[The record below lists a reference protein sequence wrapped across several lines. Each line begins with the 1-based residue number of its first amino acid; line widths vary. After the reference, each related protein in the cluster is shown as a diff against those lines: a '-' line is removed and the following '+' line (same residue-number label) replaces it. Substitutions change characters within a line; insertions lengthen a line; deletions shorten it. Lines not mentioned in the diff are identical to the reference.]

1 MSSSTE
7 PAVGLTL
14 KELRPAHWTRL
25 GQGSVQGDQVTEQ
38 LLDRLAESTRTAAR
52 SQGYAVGWAEGRR
65 EAEAAGRTAV
75 AAVEAEAA
83 AEAQR
88 REAEHRA
95 ALAALEAAAEQ
106 LRARF
111 EETCRAVEAQAA
123 DLALELTGALVG
135 EAAAEAGSHAV
146 VRALAALPAESGV
159 LVRLHPDVAAT
170 AAGDLRERGVT
181 VLPDGALSHADAVV
195 ETDTEVVDLRVDTA
209 LARLRGVLS

>member
-7 PAVGLTL
+7 PVVLPL

-65 EAEAAGRTAV
+65 EAEAASRTTVVAVETAAV
-75 AAVEAEAA
+75 AEE
-83 AEAQR
+83 QR

-95 ALAALEAAAEQ
+95 ALAALEAATEQ
-106 LRARF
+106 LRTRF
-111 EETCRAVEAQAA
+111 EETCRAVEARAA
-123 DLALELTGALVG
+123 DLALELTGVLVG

-146 VRALAALPAESGV
+146 GRALAALPAESGV
-159 LVRLHPDVAAT
+159 RVRLHPDVAAT
-170 AAGDLRERGVT
+170 AAGALRERGVT
-181 VLPDGALSHADAVV
+181 VLPDETLSHADAVV

-209 LARLRGVLS
+209 LARLREVLS